1 MITRGHISQKSN
13 FEDFI
18 LPNKISRIQELSGGF
33 PLELPWINWGPQGP
47 LPTTDTPSNFKSWI
61 FPNLVNLSYH
71 IVTIALRK
79 KLWSTSVICQPNIY
93 SDLLATIQQTIP
105 QSWAKIPPP
114 PPSWCYSL
122 DGVVRLSDL
131 KQVLTFPF
139 HITKLAWVYSLHSHL
154 QTRILNI

>member
-1 MITRGHISQKSN
+1 MFFIYLQGRVFDGSKMLQISNLLKFVSRLNMITRGQKSN

-33 PLELPWINWGPQGP
+33 PLELPWIHWGPQGP

-93 SDLLATIQQTIP
+93 SDLLATIQQTIT
-105 QSWAKIPPP
+105 AE
-114 PPSWCYSL
+114 
-122 DGVVRLSDL
+122 LS
-131 KQVLTFPF
+131 
-139 HITKLAWVYSLHSHL
+139 
-154 QTRILNI
+154 